1 MNGLAFRAH
10 RQQGGPTCM
19 GHAGQ
24 KGVRVV
30 DAVTGVVRLSAW

>member
-1 MNGLAFRAH
+1 MKGLEFRAH
-10 RQQGGPTCM
+10 RQRGGPTCM

-30 DAVTGVVRLSAW
+30 VAVTGVVRPSTW